1 MDKAALKNL
10 LEQKR
15 AEIRPEDMGLPRPS
29 ARQGRRAPGLTQ
41 SQIERLLNRADGVYQ
56 RLESGRYAN
65 PPADLIQDVA
75 RLLGMNEHE
84 WDALWRYATGT
95 EAPHPLHPSSGQ
107 TVSDV
112 WLNVLPHFSD
122 MAYINNESWE
132 VLGGNDVWKR
142 LFPDHTPPQNTMRW
156 MLLHPD
162 AHRILTDWE
171 TAWAPLVI
179 PQLRA
184 ALASRPDDEIL
195 RTIEKDVLADP
206 VVGPLYK
213 SVPDRFVTLD
223 GDERPLLHP
232 EHGPSWVTV
241 CAAEP
246 VGSPGARLIILR
258 LSSESRLGNPTPQ
271 LKPEASI

>member
-1 MDKAALKNL
+1 MDKAALKIL
-10 LEQKR
+10 LERKR
-15 AEIRPEDMGLPRPS
+15 AEIRPEDLGLHRSP

-41 SQIERLLNRADGVYQ
+41 SQIERILNRANGVYQ
-56 RLESGRYAN
+56 RLESGRYSN
-65 PPADLIQDVA
+65 PPADLLHEVA

-84 WDALWRYATGT
+84 WDALCRYATGK
-95 EAPHPLHPSSGQ
+95 EAPYSLHPTSGQ

-112 WLNVLPHFSD
+112 WHNVLPHFSD

-132 VLGGNDVWKR
+132 VLAGNDVWKD
-142 LFPDHTPPQNTMRW
+142 LFPHRVPPQNTMRW
-156 MLLHPD
+156 MLLD
-162 AHRILTDWE
+162 ADARRILTDWE

-184 ALASRPDDEIL
+184 ALASRPADPIL
-195 RTIEKDVLADP
+195 QAIERDVLADA
-206 VVGPLYK
+206 VCGPLYK

-232 EHGPSWVTV
+232 AHGPSWVTV

-258 LSSESRLGNPTPQ
+258 LSSESRLGHSLPP
-271 LKPEASI
+271 PRESRP